1 MPLQSQF
8 AGAGMQQ
15 QTGLVQNVQN
25 LAGGML
31 GGKKGA
37 QNLGTYVQE
46 RETFI
51 TGAPQQNVQVVE
63 QPIIREQHVHTTQVQ
78 NVQPRI
84 IQEGA

>member
-46 RETFI
+46 KETFI
-51 TGAPQQNVQVVE
+51 TGAPQQQVIE
-63 QPIIREQHVHTTQVQ
+63 QPIIREQHVHVQ
-78 NVQPRI
+78 NVQPRV